1 MVSARAAIPGISRLV
16 TLLLISACA
25 WLLAACGGGKGEAD
39 DDSNARPAALSAPRN
54 NNEAA
59 RFLTQATFGPDGAS
73 IERVNALGYAK
84 WLDEQISKPASLN
97 FVKDWLA
104 QDVEIKKMGPQ
115 FGATSGEV
123 MHSFWHG
130 ALAGDDQLRQRVA
143 FALSEVFVVSWAEGC
158 VSDNSRGLAG
168 YYDTLLK
175 NAFVDF
181 RDLLGA
187 VAFHPIMG
195 CYLSHLRNQREN
207 AATGRL
213 PDENF
218 AREVM
223 QLFTIGLVQLKAD
236 GTPLT
241 GSNGQALETYTTDD
255 VTGLAKVFT
264 GLSLDCPDWP
274 SDSCFLWGE
283 KDGVRNEARWDTAMA
298 LYPQYHSFATD
309 KAFLRKYGGATGP
322 AVVIAAQTRPDPAS
336 SLDTALDALAA
347 HPNVGPFIGKQLIQ
361 RLVTSNPSAAYVE
374 RVTNAF
380 NKRRNM
386 GDMIKA
392 ILLDDE
398 ARDPARMS
406 SEDAG
411 KVREP
416 ILRLTAFLRAV
427 GFKSNSGFYLIDTP
441 YEPEKSLSQN
451 PLNAPS
457 VFNFFRP
464 SYAPPAWRKSYPTL
478 VAPELQITNE
488 SSVAA
493 YVNFMQDVVQY
504 GVGRN
509 SWNWQAP
516 DRDIQLSYAKDKTT
530 VWWTH
535 AAKPRAADLVDHIN
549 AQLFYGTMPAALRTE
564 IIDAV
569 ETIAYPQQGNPSDN
583 QIKLRL
589 WSALSLAL
597 ASPEFIVQR

>member
-1 MVSARAAIPGISRLV
+1 MNSARVVFPGVSRLV
-16 TLLLISACA
+16 VWLLLSACA
-25 WLLAACGGGKGEAD
+25 WLMVACGGGNEESGGREASYPTPKND
-39 DDSNARPAALSAPRN
+39 
-54 NNEAA
+54 NEAA
-59 RFLTQATFGPDGAS
+59 RFLTQATFGPDDAS
-73 IERVNALGYAK
+73 LSRVRDLGYAK
-84 WLDEQISKPASLN
+84 WLDEQIKTPASLN
-97 FVKDWLA
+97 FVNDWLA
-104 QDVEIKKMGPQ
+104 QGVELKRMGPQ

-130 ALAGDDQLRQRVA
+130 ALAGNDQLRQRVA
-143 FALSEVFVVSWAEGC
+143 FALSEIFVVSWAEGC

-181 RDLLGA
+181 RELLGA
-187 VAFHPIMG
+187 VAFHPVMG

-207 AATGRL
+207 AATGRV

-236 GTPLT
+236 GTPLP
-241 GSNGQALETYTTDD
+241 GANGQALETYNADD

-264 GLSLDCPDWP
+264 GMSMDCPDWP

-283 KDGVRNEARWDTAMA
+283 KDGIRNEARWDSAMA
-298 LYPQYHSFATD
+298 LYPQYHSFATE
-309 KAFLRKYGGATGP
+309 KSFLRRYGSATGP
-322 AVVIAAQTRPDPAS
+322 AVVIPAQSRPDPAA
-336 SLDTALDALAA
+336 SLKIALDALAA

-361 RLVTSNPSAAYVE
+361 RLVTSNPSSEYVA
-374 RVTNAF
+374 RVTRAF

-392 ILLDDE
+392 VLLDVE
-398 ARDPARMS
+398 ARDPALMS
-406 SEDAG
+406 REDAG

-427 GFKSNSGFYLIDTP
+427 GFKSNTGYYLIDTP

-464 SYAPPAWRKSYPTL
+464 SFAPPAWRISHPDL

-509 SWNWQAP
+509 SWNWLGP
-516 DRDIQLSYAKDKTT
+516 ERDIQLSYAKDKTT
-530 VWWTH
+530 LWWTH
-535 AAKPRAADLVDHIN
+535 AAKASAVDLVDHIN
-549 AQLFYGTMPAALRTE
+549 AKLFYGTMSPALRTE

-569 ETIAYPQQGNPSDN
+569 ETIAYPKQGNPSDN